1 MPVAITLKTNEQ
13 IERMRS
19 AGRLVRQVLN
29 RLGEMVAPGVTTEEL
44 DVEAEQMCRASG
56 AEPLFKGVPGRGKAG
71 PFPGSICCSLNGEVV
86 HGIPSP
92 KRAIS
97 EGDIVSVDFGVLL
110 DGWCGDAAETF
121 ICGDVPDDVRRLV
134 NVTRQSLAIAVEMT
148 RPKMTWS
155 TVAAA
160 MQSYVEAEG
169 FSVVREFV
177 GHGIGCE
184 MWEEPKI
191 PNYVSPELRARDIAL
206 TEGMVLA
213 IEPMVNL
220 GGHEVSIARDGWTVL
235 TQDGLPSAHFEHM
248 LAVTPSGADVL
259 TT

>member
-1 MPVAITLKTNEQ
+1 MAIRLKTAGQ
-13 IERMRS
+13 IERIRQ
-19 AGRLVRQVLN
+19 AGRIVRHVLS
-29 RLGEMVAPGVTTEEL
+29 RLGEVIAPGVTTKEL
-44 DVEAEQMCRASG
+44 DAEAEKLCREAG
-56 AEPLFKGVPGRGKAG
+56 GECLFKGVPGRGGAG
-71 PFPGSICCSLNGEVV
+71 PFPGSICASLNEEVV
-86 HGIPSP
+86 HGIPSQ
-92 KRAIS
+92 RSIS
-97 EGDIVSVDFGVLL
+97 PGDIVSIDFGVKL

-220 GGHEVSIARDGWTVL
+220 GGHEVTIARDGWTVV
-235 TQDGLPSAHFEHM
+235 TRDGSPSAHFEHM
-248 LAVTPSGADVL
+248 LALTPTGVDVL
-259 TT
+259 TK